1 MMIYRCGHTDAD
13 NDAGP
18 SDVPLLVRRHLS
30 HRCGNS
36 DVSADEAYDGKEE
49 IP

>member
-1 MMIYRCGHTDAD
+1 MMICHCGHTDAD

-18 SDVPLLVRRHLS
+18 SDVPLLVRWRLS

-36 DVSADEAYDGKEE
+36 DVSADEAYDEEE